1 MRPILPAAGAL
12 VALSFFF
19 TQHLSAQSLSF
30 GVKAGVPATDAIEGS
45 FGSHAEAPRYTVGPM
60 VELGLPF
67 SFGVEVNALYRRT
80 GYSTSDTVFGVTN
93 LTRVRANTW
102 EFPILLKYY
111 LPGVP
116 LLRPYVSGGYVGRRL
131 FSASGQSHAF
141 GRDSISGTVID
152 QTFKLDTRFLVR
164 ENPTHGVAIAAGLRL
179 RLRPLKLA
187 PEVRYTRWT
196 GRPFEDF
203 GSRGFF
209 VQSLENQVDFLV
221 GLTF

>member
-1 MRPILPAAGAL
+1 MRLSLPAAGAL
-12 VALSFFF
+12 VASSFFF
-19 TQHLSAQSLSF
+19 TQSLPAQSLSF

-45 FGSHAEAPRYTVGPM
+45 FGSHAEAPRYTVGPTL
-60 VELGLPF
+60 ELGLPF
-67 SFGVEVNALYRRT
+67 SFGVEVDALYRRT

-93 LTRVRANTW
+93 LTRVRANSW

-116 LLRPYVSGGYVGRRL
+116 LLRPYISGGYVGRRL
-131 FSASGQSHAF
+131 FSVSGQSHSF
-141 GRDSISGTVID
+141 GRDSITGTIID
-152 QTFKLDTRFLVR
+152 QTLKLDSRFLVQDD
-164 ENPTHGVAIAAGLRL
+164 PTHGVAIGGGLRL
-179 RLRPLKLA
+179 RLGPLKLA

-203 GSRGFF
+203 GPRGFF
-209 VQSLENQVDFLV
+209 VQSPENQVDFLV